1 MFDGSRYHRKVSTA
15 SRTEVRCSTFPVPRA
30 AGGPDHGWVGRVSN
44 GVSRRRLLGGAAG
57 GLFAWGAT
65 AGSVRAAP
73 PRRLPAPDT
82 VARVDPAGMSAV
94 EAAALLHAGELHPR
108 ELLDAC
114 LARTRAHDGAIGA
127 WIRLYPEVAYAAAE
141 AAGER
146 LARARR
152 EQGAAP
158 LVCGLPVAV
167 KDIFAVSGLPLTAS
181 SRVLEDNIASG
192 HSGAW
197 RRLED
202 AGAVLLGHAHTDEFA
217 IGVATPQVG
226 NPWNTEMSPGGSS
239 GGSAA
244 VLAARFAPL
253 ALGSDTGGSVR
264 FPASA
269 CGVSSIKPTYG
280 RITSHGMI
288 PLTWTRDHVGPMGRS
303 LADAS
308 LMMTTLAGVDP
319 ADPITALGPAVPLGG
334 YPVTATGGT
343 SPLAGVRIGRPVNT
357 DPAPPE
363 AVQRVVDETAR
374 LLESLGAVTV
384 PVTMPPLP
392 ASLATGDQVEM
403 GSYHQQFADRLGSYR
418 PENAVFVGAAVA
430 SLAIP
435 AGDYFTFERDRL
447 RYQSEYNR
455 MFVEQAL
462 DAILLPGAA
471 VDGVRRQEF
480 LGISVTAGVTG
491 DVRWANYSGA
501 PVVTLPAGYSAAT
514 GMPVGVQLG
523 ARPWQDER
531 LIGIG
536 LELQEALPVWRDEP
550 QLAAVAGRAPEVGP
564 VPPGPGPDPTNTIG
578 AAAPVRT
585 PPMNPIG

>member
-1 MFDGSRYHRKVSTA
+1 
-15 SRTEVRCSTFPVPRA
+15 
-30 AGGPDHGWVGRVSN
+30 
-44 GVSRRRLLGGAAG
+44 
-57 GLFAWGAT
+57 
-65 AGSVRAAP
+65 
-73 PRRLPAPDT
+73 
-82 VARVDPAGMSAV
+82 MSAV

-114 LARTRAHDGAIGA
+114 LDRTRSYDGAIGA
-127 WIRLYPEVAYAAAE
+127 WIRLYPEVAYAAAD

-152 EQGAAP
+152 DQAPAP
-158 LVCGLPVAV
+158 LVCGLPIAL
-167 KDIFAVSGLPLTAS
+167 KDIFAVAGLPLTAS
-181 SRVLEDNIASG
+181 SRVLEGNIAAG

-202 AGAVLLGHAHTDEFA
+202 AGAVLMGHAHTHEFA

-253 ALGSDTGGSVR
+253 ALGSDTGGSIR

-288 PLTWTRDHVGPMGRS
+288 PLTWTRDHVGLMGRS
-303 LADAS
+303 VADAS
-308 LMMTTLAGVDP
+308 LMMTVLAGADP
-319 ADPITALGPAVPLGG
+319 ADPITALRPDVPEGG
-334 YPVTATGGT
+334 YPVTVAGGA
-343 SPLAGVRIGRPVNT
+343 SPLAGVRIGLPVNAN
-357 DPAPPE
+357 PAPPE
-363 AVQRVVDETAR
+363 AVQSVVDDAAR
-374 LLESLGAVTV
+374 VAESLGAVTV

-392 ASLATGDQVEM
+392 ESLATGDLVEM
-403 GSYHQQFADRLGSYR
+403 GAYHQQFTDRLGLYR
-418 PENAVFVGAAVA
+418 PENAVFAGAAVA
-430 SLAIP
+430 SLVVP
-435 AGDYFTFERDRL
+435 VSDYLTFERDRL
-447 RYQSEYNR
+447 RYQSDYNR
-455 MFVEQAL
+455 MFVEQNL
-462 DAILLPGAA
+462 DAIMLPGAS
-471 VDGVRRQEF
+471 VDGAPRQEF

-491 DVRWANYSGA
+491 DVGWANYSGA

-550 QLAAVAGRAPEVGP
+550 QLVAAGARVPEVAQ

-585 PPMNPIG
+585 LPMNPIG